1 MQMRK
6 KKKRT
11 KIIVPWATQWND
23 RERSSIQSHK
33 IKPLK
38 IDFENFNEKTK
49 SENQQNNLKVVA
61 IA

>member
-1 MQMRK
+1 MYSSDEACVDKQLVSSPLQAPLKMHMRK

-38 IDFENFNEKTK
+38 
-49 SENQQNNLKVVA
+49 
-61 IA
+61 